1 MERKEKNKKGMPNRI
16 NARLN
21 GLEFDINSLRD
32 SFYHTEADFKDIFRK
47 HYQDI
52 AELRS
57 EINTLKK
64 QNEAQKELIN
74 VLFDAMNIITQ
85 SVNSSDKQ

>member
-1 MERKEKNKKGMPNRI
+1 MERMKSNKKGIPDRV

-32 SFYHTEADFKDIFRK
+32 SFYHTEANFKDIFRK
-47 HYQDI
+47 QWQDI
-52 AELRS
+52 DELRS

-74 VLFDAMNIITQ
+74 ALFDAMNIITQ
-85 SVNSSDKQ
+85 SVNSSGKQ

>member
-1 MERKEKNKKGMPNRI
+1 MERKERNKKGISDRI

-21 GLEFDINSLRD
+21 GLELDINSLRN

-47 HYQDI
+47 QYQDI
-52 AELRS
+52 DELRS

-74 VLFDAMNIITQ
+74 ALFDAMNIITQ
-85 SVNSSDKQ
+85 SINSSGKQ